1 MATASLIR
9 APRAAGAARQRGIS
23 FMGMVFLAILIAFV
37 GVVAIK
43 VLPTLNEYFTIR
55 RAVQKIADSGA
66 SSVPEIRRAFETQKQ
81 IEYSI
86 SDIGG
91 SDLEIDTTGDKVK
104 IRFAYDKE
112 VEIMDPVFLLI
123 KYRGGNR

>member
-9 APRAAGAARQRGIS
+9 APHAAGAARQRGMS
-23 FMGMVFLAILIAFV
+23 FLGMVFLAIIIAFV

-55 RAVQKIADSGA
+55 RTVQKIADSGA

-86 SDIGG
+86 SAVGG

-112 VEIMDPVFLLI
+112 VEIMEPVFLLI
-123 KYRGGNR
+123 KYRGSNR